1 MPMPGR
7 PAVFLDRDGVINEN
21 REDYVKSWD
30 EFVFLPGVF
39 EALRKL
45 AENSWLVVV
54 ISNQSAINRGLVSR
68 AIVDEI
74 NSRMMEAVERH
85 GGRIEAVLYCPH
97 RPDENC
103 NCRKPR
109 PGLLLEAA
117 RRFNIDLSRSYLVG
131 DALSDIAAGLSV
143 GCQSILVLTGRG
155 KEELNR
161 LVREHYIGY
170 HVAADLGEAV
180 GWILAQEDKGER

>member
-1 MPMPGR
+1 MPGR

-45 AENSWLVVV
+45 ARNGWLVVV
-54 ISNQSAINRGLVSR
+54 TSNQSAINRGLVSR

-74 NSRMMEAVERH
+74 NHRMMEAVERH

-103 NCRKPR
+103 SCRKPR

-117 RRFNIDLSRSYLVG
+117 RRFNIGLSRSYLVG
-131 DALSDIAAGLSV
+131 DALSDIAAGLRA

-155 KEELNR
+155 EKELNY
-161 LVREHYIGY
+161 LVREGYVGY
-170 HVAADLGEAV
+170 HVVADLREAV
-180 GWILAQEDKGER
+180 DWILAQGKGER